1 MATIDEIMST
11 EVATLDPQLSLREAL
26 DVLRGE
32 EVSGAPVVS
41 GAEVVGVISATD
53 ILEFE
58 ATSPGVP
65 SRRQAQTEWGELE
78 SPDFWREGEEAPSTY
93 FVDYWADAGASVSAR
108 FEESD
113 SPEWD
118 DYENHVVAEIM
129 TRKVVAVSPDAEIRD
144 VARVMVDAAVHRV
157 LVMDGSELHG
167 LVSSMDVVRAV
178 ADGSV

>member
-1 MATIDEIMST
+1 MATIDEIMTT
-11 EVATLDPQLSLREAL
+11 ELATVDPQLSLREAL

-41 GAEVVGVISATD
+41 GGEVVGVVSVTD

-65 SRRQAQTEWGELE
+65 TQREGQTEWGEFE
-78 SPDFWREGEEAPSTY
+78 APDFWEEGEEPPSAY
-93 FVDYWADAGASVSAR
+93 FVDYWSDAGADLSSR
-108 FEESD
+108 FEETGA
-113 SPEWD
+113 PEWD

-129 TRKVVAVSPDAEIRD
+129 TRKVVAVAPGAEIRD

-157 LVMDGSELHG
+157 LVMENSDLRG
-167 LVSSMDVVRAV
+167 LVSGTDIVRAV
-178 ADGSV
+178 AEGLV